1 MKPITDDVVHSLLQ
15 GIAAREKTRRGR
27 DRRASSAPA
36 KIIKFTGP
44 NVRNGKIKIDA
55 EGTRRT
61 ISGVFCYVSRLGK
74 A

>member
-1 MKPITDDVVHSLLQ
+1 MKPITDDVVHSLLK
-15 GIAAREKTRRGR
+15 GIAAREKTQRSV
-27 DRRASSAPA
+27 RRAGSAPA

-44 NVRNGKIKIDA
+44 NVKNGQIKIDA
-55 EGTRRT
+55 KGTRRT